1 MSYNPFQTILDES
14 RLKSGTKLKKGDDEL
29 EVVKPVG
36 DDKYLVKEE
45 EVTDE
50 STVIR
55 TQNGRKM
62 VSAEV
67 AIRLARE
74 IAARRKEGEKAT
86 TSDLKHATKALTRE
100 EAEQID
106 ELRCLLGEIAALQ
119 KSTQTQVSEKPLNN

>member
-14 RLKSGTKLKKGDDEL
+14 HLKSGTKLKKGDEEL

-45 EVTDE
+45 EVDE
-50 STVIR
+50 STVVR

-86 TSDLKHATKALTRE
+86 TTDLKRAATALTRE

-106 ELRCLLGEIAALQ
+106 ELRCLLGEIAAWQ
-119 KSTQTQVSEKPLNN
+119 KSTQTQVSKKPLNN

>member
-106 ELRCLLGEIAALQ
+106 ELRCLLGEIAAWQ